1 LGSSK
6 ALLAKR
12 QGLTRSHKV
21 NRDEDLCF
29 ASTNNSSDVKQDIR
43 YAFRMLRKQPGFGTI
58 AILTLALGI
67 GANTAIFSIVNAVL
81 LRPLPYR
88 DADRI
93 MVLNESSG
101 PGQDYSVALP
111 DYFDWRND
119 NTVFEHLAAT
129 HKESRN
135 LSGIPGRD
143 PERVSC
149 ASVTRNFFNV
159 VGVSPETGRIFS
171 EDEDKVGAPPV
182 VVISD
187 RLWQR
192 AFNRDP
198 GLLGRSI
205 TLHDQNFTVIGVMPP
220 QITSP
225 QDTDAWFSIM
235 RRSNNPAWMDRSHHP
250 MIFVWGK
257 LKPGVTVDRARVE
270 MKMIAAR
277 LERTYPETN
286 GKVYAVVTP
295 LLENLV
301 GKYRTNLGLLLGAVG
316 LVLLIACANLANL
329 FAARGA
335 ARAREFAIHAAVGAT
350 RGQIVKKL
358 LIESFV
364 IALLGG
370 ALGFF
375 LAIWVR
381 DGLIALS
388 PGNVSRFHQISFD
401 LPVLG
406 FTFLVASLTT
416 MLFGLWPAWHTS
428 QADIQLALKAG
439 SAGSGDPPSAKRA
452 RDWLVVSEI
461 ALTLTLL
468 VAAGL
473 VLKSFS
479 HLQSLLLGYEPR
491 ALFTARFE
499 LPWQKYNDRD
509 KINTFAKALLDKV
522 RSLPGVQNAAV
533 SSNGPLMGG
542 WQTGFWRE
550 ENQRPQPSDMLNS
563 DLEVVG
569 GDYFSTLK
577 VPLLR
582 GRAFNERDTKDSPRV
597 IIIDQA
603 MAEQYFPGENPI
615 GKRLGVDPG
624 NDNESYVMSEIV
636 GVVARMRFHAVDEMA
651 PLPVI
656 YCSLGQAQRTSL
668 TLFVRSTMA
677 STALERAVRD
687 AVTSIDSSL
696 PVFDARPMTDRV
708 RETWGAQRLLSFLF
722 SVFAGLALV
731 LATIGLYGLLA
742 YTTLK
747 RVPEI
752 GIRLALGAR
761 PAQIRALI
769 LSHGIQLLLIGSAIG
784 LVAAFGLSRALQSV
798 LFEVKGIDPRI
809 YLGVGLILFGATL
822 LAAWI
827 PARRA
832 SRVDPIVALHTE

>member
-1 LGSSK
+1 MNYLRFG
-6 ALLAKR
+6 LR
-12 QGLTRSHKV
+12 QLI
-21 NRDEDLCF
+21 
-29 ASTNNSSDVKQDIR
+29 NNP
-43 YAFRMLRKQPGFGTI
+43 AFSAV
-58 AILTLALGI
+58 AIVTLALGI

-81 LRPLPYR
+81 LRPLPYP

-93 MVLNESSG
+93 MALIESSG

-111 DYFDWRND
+111 DCFDWQKD

-135 LSGIPGRD
+135 LSGITGRE

-149 ASVTRNFFNV
+149 ASVTRNFFNII
-159 VGVSPETGRIFS
+159 GLPPEIGRTFS

-192 AFNRDP
+192 AFNRDSSVI
-198 GLLGRSI
+198 GRSI
-205 TLHDQNFTVIGVMPP
+205 NLHDQNFTVIGVMPP
-220 QITSP
+220 QMTSP
-225 QDTDAWFSIM
+225 QDSDAWFSIM

-257 LKPGVTVDRARVE
+257 LKAGVTVDQARTE
-270 MKMIAAR
+270 MKTIAAR
-277 LERTYPETN
+277 LEKTYPDTN

-350 RGQIVKKL
+350 RAQIVRKL
-358 LIESFV
+358 LLESFL
-364 IALLGG
+364 IAILGG

-375 LAIWVR
+375 IAVWLR
-381 DGLIALS
+381 DALIALG
-388 PGNVSRFHQISFD
+388 PGGVSRFQHISFD

-416 MLFGLWPAWHTS
+416 VLFGLWPAWQTS
-428 QADIQLALKAG
+428 HATVQLALKEG

-452 RDWLVVSEI
+452 RAWLVISEI

-479 HLQSLLLGYEPR
+479 RLQSLSLGYEPG

-499 LPWQKYNDRD
+499 LPWRKYNDRD
-509 KINTFAKALLDKV
+509 KINSFTKALLDKV
-522 RSLPGVQNAAV
+522 RGLPGVQNAAV

-550 ENQRPQPSDMLNS
+550 ENPRPQPSDMLSS

-615 GKRLGVDPG
+615 GKRLGVDP
-624 NDNESYVMSEIV
+624 
-636 GVVARMRFHAVDEMA
+636 
-651 PLPVI
+651 
-656 YCSLGQAQRTSL
+656 
-668 TLFVRSTMA
+668 
-677 STALERAVRD
+677 
-687 AVTSIDSSL
+687 
-696 PVFDARPMTDRV
+696 
-708 RETWGAQRLLSFLF
+708 
-722 SVFAGLALV
+722 
-731 LATIGLYGLLA
+731 
-742 YTTLK
+742 
-747 RVPEI
+747 
-752 GIRLALGAR
+752 
-761 PAQIRALI
+761 
-769 LSHGIQLLLIGSAIG
+769 
-784 LVAAFGLSRALQSV
+784 
-798 LFEVKGIDPRI
+798 
-809 YLGVGLILFGATL
+809 
-822 LAAWI
+822 
-827 PARRA
+827 
-832 SRVDPIVALHTE
+832 

>member
-1 LGSSK
+1 MFKNLQLG
-6 ALLAKR
+6 LR
-12 QGLTRSHKV
+12 QL
-21 NRDEDLCF
+21 
-29 ASTNNSSDVKQDIR
+29 VKH
-43 YAFRMLRKQPGFGTI
+43 PGFATI
-58 AILTLALGI
+58 AVITLALGI

-81 LRPLPYR
+81 LRPLPYP
-88 DADRI
+88 DANRI

-111 DYFDWRND
+111 DYFDWQND

-159 VGVSPETGRIFS
+159 IGLPPQIGRTFS

-198 GLLGRSI
+198 KILGQAI
-205 TLHDQNFTVIGVMPP
+205 TLHDSSFTVIGVMPRAM
-220 QITSP
+220 TSP
-225 QDTDAWFSIM
+225 QDTDAWVSMM
-235 RRSNNPAWMDRSHHP
+235 RRSNNAVWMMRTIHP
-250 MIFVWGK
+250 MIYVWGK
-257 LKPGVTVDRARVE
+257 LKPGVTVEQARTE
-270 MKMIAAR
+270 MKGIAAR
-277 LERTYPETN
+277 LEKTYPDSNRGET
-286 GKVYAVVTP
+286 AVVTP
-295 LLENLV
+295 LLDNLV
-301 GKYRTNLGLLLGAVG
+301 GKYRTNLGLLVGAVG

-335 ARAREFAIHAAVGAT
+335 ARAREFAIHTAVGAT
-350 RGQIVKKL
+350 RGQIIKKL
-358 LIESFV
+358 LSESFLV
-364 IALLGG
+364 ALLGG
-370 ALGFF
+370 ALGFLF
-375 LAIWVR
+375 AVWVR
-381 DGLIALS
+381 SGLIALS
-388 PGNVSRFHQISFD
+388 PGDVSRFQEVSFD
-401 LPVLG
+401 LRVLG
-406 FTFLVASLTT
+406 FTFLVASLTSVV
-416 MLFGLWPAWHTS
+416 FGLWPAW
-428 QADIQLALKAG
+428 QASHADVQLALKEG
-439 SAGSGDPPSAKRA
+439 SSGSGDPPSAKRA
-452 RDWLVVSEI
+452 RDWLVISEI

-473 VLKSFS
+473 ILKGFS
-479 HLQSLLLGYEPR
+479 RLQSLSLGYEPR

-499 LPWQKYNDRD
+499 LPWQKYNDRN
-509 KINTFAKALLDKV
+509 KIDRFAKALLDKV
-522 RSLPGVQNAAV
+522 GALPGVQEAAV

-550 ENQRPQPSDMLNS
+550 EKPRPQPSDMLNA

-569 GDYFSTLK
+569 GDYFQTLQ
-577 VPLLR
+577 VPLLH
-582 GRAFNERDTKDSPRV
+582 GRTFNERDTKDSPRV
-597 IIIDQA
+597 IVIDQA
-603 MAEQYFPGENPI
+603 LAEQYFPGENPI
-615 GKRLGVDPG
+615 GKRLGVDAG
-624 NDNESYVMSEIV
+624 NDGEGYAMSEIV

-668 TLFVRSTMA
+668 TLFVRSTLSSA
-677 STALERAVRD
+677 ALERSIRD
-687 AVTSIDSSL
+687 AVTSVDSSL
-696 PVFDARPMTDRV
+696 PVFDARPMNERV

-722 SVFAGLALV
+722 SAFAGLALV

-747 RVPEI
+747 RVREI

-761 PAQIRALI
+761 PAQIRALV
-769 LSHGIQLLLIGSAIG
+769 LSHGLQLLLIGTAIG
-784 LVAAFGLSRALQSV
+784 LILAFALSRALQSV
-798 LFEVKGIDPRI
+798 LFEVEGIDLKI
-809 YLGVGLILFGATL
+809 YFGVGLLLFAATL
-822 LAAWI
+822 LASWI

-832 SRVDPIVALHTE
+832 TLVNPIEALRAE

>member
-1 LGSSK
+1 
-6 ALLAKR
+6 
-12 QGLTRSHKV
+12 
-21 NRDEDLCF
+21 
-29 ASTNNSSDVKQDIR
+29 
-43 YAFRMLRKQPGFGTI
+43 MLRKQPAFSAI

-81 LRPLPYR
+81 LRPLPYPN
-88 DADRI
+88 ADRI
-93 MVLNESSG
+93 VVLNESSG

-143 PERVSC
+143 PERISC
-149 ASVTRNFFNV
+149 ASVTRNFFNII
-159 VGVSPETGRIFS
+159 GLPPEIGRTFS
-171 EDEDKVGAPPV
+171 EDEDKVGARPV
-182 VVISD
+182 AVISD
-187 RLWQR
+187 RLWR
-192 AFNRDP
+192 RVFNADP
-198 GLLGRSI
+198 SVLGRSI

-220 QITSP
+220 QTTSP
-225 QDTDAWFSIM
+225 HDTDVWLSM
-235 RRSNNPAWMDRSHHP
+235 LRRSNNPVWMQRFIHP

-257 LKPGVTVDRARVE
+257 LKPGVTLEQARTE
-270 MKMIAAR
+270 MKGIAAR
-277 LERTYPETN
+277 LEQAYPETN
-286 GKVYAVVTP
+286 KQVYAVVTP

-301 GKYRTNLGLLLGAVG
+301 GRYRTNLGLLLAAVG

-335 ARAREFAIHAAVGAT
+335 ARSREFAIHAAVGAT

-364 IALLGG
+364 VALMGG
-370 ALGFF
+370 ALGF
-375 LAIWVR
+375 LIAVWVR
-381 DGLIALS
+381 SGLIALS
-388 PGNVSRFHQISFD
+388 PGDVSRFQQISFD

-406 FTFLVASLTT
+406 FTFLIASLTT
-416 MLFGLWPAWHTS
+416 VLVGLWPAW
-428 QADIQLALKAG
+428 QASHANVQLALKTG

-452 RDWLVVSEI
+452 RDWLVITEI

-479 HLQSLLLGYEPR
+479 RLQSLSLGYEPR

-509 KINTFAKALLDKV
+509 KINSFAKALLDKV
-522 RSLPGVQNAAV
+522 RGLPGLQNAAV

-550 ENQRPQPSDMLNS
+550 ENSRPQPSDMLNS

-582 GRAFNERDTKDSPRV
+582 GRTFNQRDTKDSPRV

-615 GKRLGVDPG
+615 GKRLRVAPG
-624 NDNESYVMSEIV
+624 NDNEDYLMSEIV
-636 GVVARMRFHAVDEMA
+636 GVVARMRFHAIDEMA

-668 TLFVRSTMA
+668 TLFVRSTMGSA
-677 STALERAVRD
+677 VLERLIRD

-696 PVFDARPMTDRV
+696 PVFDARPMSDRV

-769 LSHGIQLLLIGSAIG
+769 LSHGMQLLSIGCVIG
-784 LVAAFGLSRALQSV
+784 LVAAFALSRVLQSV
-798 LFEVKGIDPRI
+798 LFEVRGIDPRI
-809 YLGVGLILFGATL
+809 YLGVGLILFSAAF

-832 SRVDPIVALHTE
+832 SRVDPIVALRIE

>member
-1 LGSSK
+1 M
-6 ALLAKR
+6 
-12 QGLTRSHKV
+12 
-21 NRDEDLCF
+21 N
-29 ASTNNSSDVKQDIR
+29 QDIR
-43 YAFRMLRKQPGFGTI
+43 YAFRVLRKQPGFSVI

-81 LRPLPYR
+81 LRPLPYP

-143 PERVSC
+143 PERISC
-149 ASVTRNFFNV
+149 ASVTRNFFSV
-159 VGVSPETGRIFS
+159 VGVSPEIGRIFS

-187 RLWQR
+187 RLWQH

-198 GLLGRSI
+198 AVLGSSI
-205 TLHDQNFTVIGVMPP
+205 TLHDQNYTVIGVMPR
-220 QITSP
+220 QVTSP
-225 QDTDAWFSIM
+225 QDTDVWLSLM
-235 RRSNNPAWMDRSHHP
+235 RRSNNAPWMDRSHHP

-257 LKPGVTVDRARVE
+257 LKPGVIVDQARTE
-270 MKMIAAR
+270 MKGIAAR
-277 LERTYPETN
+277 LEKAYPDTN
-286 GKVYAVVTP
+286 GVETAVVTP
-295 LLENLV
+295 LLDNLV

-350 RGQIVKKL
+350 RGQIIKKL
-358 LIESFV
+358 LFESFL

-370 ALGFF
+370 ALGFLF
-375 LAIWVR
+375 AVWVR
-381 DGLIALS
+381 SGLIALS
-388 PGNVSRFHQISFD
+388 PGDVSRFQQISFD

-406 FTFLVASLTT
+406 FTFLITSLTT
-416 MLFGLWPAWHTS
+416 VLFGLWPAW
-428 QADIQLALKAG
+428 QASHADVQLALKAG

-452 RDWLVVSEI
+452 RDWFVISEI
-461 ALTLTLL
+461 ALTLMLL

-479 HLQSLLLGYEPR
+479 KMQALQLGYEPHG
-491 ALFTARFE
+491 LFSARIE
-499 LPWQKYNDRD
+499 LPWKTYSSRE
-509 KINTFAKALLDKV
+509 KIGTFTKALLDKV
-522 RSLPGVQNAAV
+522 SAIPGVQSAGIG
-533 SSNGPLMGG
+533 SNSPLMGG
-542 WQTGFWRE
+542 WQTGFYRE
-550 ENQRPQPSDMLNS
+550 GSRPVYQSNMPSA
-563 DLEVVG
+563 DLEVIT
-569 GDYFSTLK
+569 GDYFQTFK

-582 GRAFNERDTKDSPRV
+582 GRTFNERDTKDSPRV
-597 IIIDQA
+597 IVIDQA
-603 MAEQYFPGENPI
+603 MAEQVFPGEDPI
-615 GKRLGVDPG
+615 GKRLSVDPG
-624 NDNESYVMSEIV
+624 NDEEGYVMSEIV
-636 GVVARMRFHAVDEMA
+636 GVVGRMRFHAVDEMA
-651 PLPVI
+651 PLPII
-656 YCSLGQAQRTSL
+656 YCSMAQAQRTSL
-668 TLFVRSTMA
+668 GLFVRSSMSA
-677 STALERAVRD
+677 AALSKSIHDVAV
-687 AVTSIDSSL
+687 SIDPNQ
-696 PVFDARPMTDRV
+696 PVFDARPMLDRV
-708 RETWGAQRLLSFLF
+708 QVTWGTHRLLSFLF
-722 SVFAGLALV
+722 SIFAGLALV

-747 RVPEI
+747 RVREI
-752 GIRLALGAR
+752 GIRFALGAR
-761 PAQIRALI
+761 PAQIRSLV
-769 LSHGIQLLLIGSAIG
+769 LSHGMQLLLIGSVIG
-784 LVAAFGLSRALQSV
+784 LVAAFALSRVLQSV
-798 LFEVKGIDPRI
+798 LFEVKGIDARI

-822 LAAWI
+822 VAAWI

>member
-1 LGSSK
+1 
-6 ALLAKR
+6 
-12 QGLTRSHKV
+12 
-21 NRDEDLCF
+21 
-29 ASTNNSSDVKQDIR
+29 
-43 YAFRMLRKQPGFGTI
+43 MLRKQPGFSVI

-81 LRPLPYR
+81 LRPLPYP

-149 ASVTRNFFNV
+149 ASVTRNFFSV
-159 VGVSPETGRIFS
+159 VGVSPEIGRIFS
-171 EDEDKVGAPPV
+171 EEEDTVGAPLV

-198 GLLGRSI
+198 GVLGRSI

-220 QITSP
+220 QVTSP
-225 QDTDAWFSIM
+225 HDSDVWLSMM
-235 RRSNNPAWMDRSHHP
+235 RRSNNPVWMQRFIHP
-250 MIFVWGK
+250 MIYVWGK
-257 LKPGVTVDRARVE
+257 LKPGVTLEQARTE
-270 MKMIAAR
+270 MKGIAAR
-277 LERTYPETN
+277 LEQAYPETN
-286 GKVYAVVTP
+286 KQVYAVVTP

-335 ARAREFAIHAAVGAT
+335 ARSREFAIHAAVGAT
-350 RGQIVKKL
+350 GGQIVKKL

-388 PGNVSRFHQISFD
+388 PGDVSRFRQISFD

-416 MLFGLWPAWHTS
+416 VFFGLWPAWHAS
-428 QADIQLALKAG
+428 HADVQLALKAG

-452 RDWLVVSEI
+452 RDWLVISEI

-479 HLQSLLLGYEPR
+479 RLQSLSLGYEPR

-509 KINTFAKALLDKV
+509 KINTFAKALLDKM
-522 RSLPGVQNAAV
+522 RGLPGVQDAAV

-550 ENQRPQPSDMLNS
+550 ENPRPQPSDMLNS

-577 VPLLR
+577 VPVLR

-636 GVVARMRFHAVDEMA
+636 GVVARMRFHAIDEMA

-677 STALERAVRD
+677 SAALERAVRD

-696 PVFDARPMTDRV
+696 PVFDARPMSDRV
-708 RETWGAQRLLSFLF
+708 HETWGAQRLLSSLF
-722 SVFAGLALV
+722 SIFAGLALV

-752 GIRLALGAR
+752 GIRIALGAR
-761 PAQIRALI
+761 PGQIRALI
-769 LSHGIQLLLIGSAIG
+769 LAHGMQLLLIGSVIG
-784 LVAAFGLSRALQSV
+784 LVAALALSRVLQSV

>member
-1 LGSSK
+1 MNNFRF
-6 ALLAKR
+6 ALR
-12 QGLTRSHKV
+12 QLIK
-21 NRDEDLCF
+21 NP
-29 ASTNNSSDVKQDIR
+29 
-43 YAFRMLRKQPGFGTI
+43 AFSAV
-58 AILTLALGI
+58 AIVTLALSI

-81 LRPLPYR
+81 LRPLPYP

-101 PGQDYSVALP
+101 PGQDFSVALP

-143 PERVSC
+143 PERISC
-149 ASVTRNFFNV
+149 ASVTRNFFNI
-159 VGVSPETGRIFS
+159 VGLPPEIGRTFS
-171 EDEDKVGAPPV
+171 EDEDKAGAPPV

-198 GLLGRSI
+198 AVLGRSI

-220 QITSP
+220 QVTSP
-225 QDTDAWFSIM
+225 QDTDVWLSMM
-235 RRSNNPAWMDRSHHP
+235 RRSNNPVWMDRSIHP
-250 MIFVWGK
+250 MIYVWGK
-257 LKPGVTVDRARVE
+257 LKPGVTVAQARTE
-270 MKMIAAR
+270 MKAIAAR
-277 LERTYPETN
+277 LEKTYPDTN
-286 GKVYAVVTP
+286 GKETAGVTP

-350 RGQIVKKL
+350 RWEIIKRL
-358 LIESFV
+358 LIESFL

-370 ALGFF
+370 TVGFLF
-375 LAIWVR
+375 AGWVR
-381 DGLIALS
+381 NGLIALS
-388 PGNVSRFHQISFD
+388 PGDVSRFQQISFD

-406 FTFLVASLTT
+406 FTFLIASLTT
-416 MLFGLWPAWHTS
+416 ILFGLWPAW
-428 QADIQLALKAG
+428 QASNANVQLALKTG

-452 RDWLVVSEI
+452 RDWLVISEI

-479 HLQSLLLGYEPR
+479 TLQSLSLGYESR

-499 LPWQKYNDRD
+499 LPWRKYNDRD
-509 KINTFAKALLDKV
+509 KIGIFAKELLDKV
-522 RSLPGVQNAAV
+522 RALPGVQNAAV

-550 ENQRPQPSDMLNS
+550 ENPRPQPSDMLNS

-582 GRAFNERDTKDSPRV
+582 GRTFNERDTKDSPRV
-597 IIIDQA
+597 VVIDQA
-603 MAEQYFPGENPI
+603 LAEQYFPGENPV
-615 GKRLGVDPG
+615 GKRIGVDVG
-624 NDNESYVMSEIV
+624 NDNEGYVMSEIV
-636 GVVARMRFHAVDEMA
+636 GVVARIRFHAVDEMA

-656 YCSLGQAQRTSL
+656 YASLGQAQRTSL
-668 TLFVRSTMA
+668 TLFVKSTIGSA
-677 STALERAVRD
+677 ALEHSIRD
-687 AVTSIDSSL
+687 AVSSIDSSL
-696 PVFDARPMTDRV
+696 PTFDARPMSDRV
-708 RETWGAQRLLSFLF
+708 RETWGAQRLLSSLF

-761 PAQIRALI
+761 PAQIRMLI
-769 LSHGIQLLLIGSAIG
+769 LSHGMQLLLIGSVIG
-784 LVAAFGLSRALQSV
+784 LVAAIALSRALQNV

-809 YLGVGLILFGATL
+809 YLGVGALLFGATF
-822 LAAWI
+822 LASWI

-832 SRVDPIVALHTE
+832 MRVDPIVALRTE

>member
-1 LGSSK
+1 MSNL
-6 ALLAKR
+6 R
-12 QGLTRSHKV
+12 
-21 NRDEDLCF
+21 F
-29 ASTNNSSDVKQDIR
+29 
-43 YAFRMLRKQPGFGTI
+43 AFRQLIKNPAFSAV
-58 AILTLALGI
+58 AIVTLALGI

-81 LRPLPYR
+81 LRPLPYP

-135 LSGIPGRD
+135 LSGIPGRE

-149 ASVTRNFFNV
+149 ASVTRNFFNII
-159 VGVSPETGRIFS
+159 GLPPKIGRTFS
-171 EDEDKVGAPPV
+171 EDEDRVGAPPV

-198 GLLGRSI
+198 AVLGRVI
-205 TLHDQNFTVIGVMPP
+205 TLHDQSFTVIGVMPA
-220 QITSP
+220 QVTSP
-225 QDTDAWFSIM
+225 QDTDVWLSM
-235 RRSNNPAWMDRSHHP
+235 LRRSNNPAWMMRMIHP
-250 MIFVWGK
+250 MIYVWGK
-257 LKPGVTVDRARVE
+257 LRPGVTVEEARAE
-270 MKMIAAR
+270 MKTIAAR
-277 LERTYPETN
+277 LEKAYPETN
-286 GKVYAVVTP
+286 GKETAVVTP
-295 LLENLV
+295 LIENLV
-301 GKYRTNLGLLLGAVG
+301 GKYRTNLTLLLGAVS

-335 ARAREFAIHAAVGAT
+335 ARTREFAIHAAVGAT
-350 RGQIVKKL
+350 RSQLIKKL
-358 LIESFV
+358 LLESFV

-375 LAIWVR
+375 LAVWVR

-388 PGNVSRFHQISFD
+388 PGDASRFHQISFD

-416 MLFGLWPAWHTS
+416 LLFGLWPAW
-428 QADIQLALKAG
+428 QASHADVQLALKAG

-452 RDWLVVSEI
+452 RDWLVISEI

-479 HLQSLLLGYEPR
+479 RLQSLSLGYEPR
-491 ALFTARFE
+491 TLFTARFE

-509 KINTFAKALLDKV
+509 KINIFAKALLDKV
-522 RSLPGVQNAAV
+522 RGLPGVQNAAV

-550 ENQRPQPSDMLNS
+550 ENPRPQPSDMLNS

-582 GRAFNERDTKDSPRV
+582 GRTFNERDTKGSPRV

-603 MAEQYFPGENPI
+603 MAEQYFPGEDPI
-615 GKRLGVDPG
+615 GKRLGVDAG
-624 NDNESYVMSEIV
+624 NDDESWVMSEIV
-636 GVVARMRFHAVDEMA
+636 GVVGKMRFHAIDEMA

-677 STALERAVRD
+677 SAALERSIRD

-696 PVFDARPMTDRV
+696 PVFDARPISDRV
-708 RETWGAQRLLSFLF
+708 RETWGVQRLLSFLF
-722 SVFAGLALV
+722 SVFSGLALL

-747 RVPEI
+747 RVREI

-761 PAQIRALI
+761 PAQIRALV
-769 LSHGIQLLLIGSAIG
+769 LSHGMQLLLIGSAIG
-784 LVAAFGLSRALQSV
+784 LVAAFATSRALQSV
-798 LFEVKGIDPRI
+798 LFEVSGLDPRI
-809 YLGVGLILFGATL
+809 YLSVGTLLFVATL
-822 LAAWI
+822 LASWI

-832 SRVDPIVALHTE
+832 SRVDPMIALRTE